1 MGKQKKIPVPF
12 GLCAGFVGRRCTMT
26 LWVVA
31 LSHFLHVMGTV
42 VWIGGILMTLL
53 VILPG
58 SKAALESPPMVG
70 KLMKEVAKRYTPLAN
85 ISILLLIA
93 TGIIMLYYDKN
104 YTSFLDLKKSWNV
117 VIAIK
122 HSFVAT
128 MVLIH
133 FYRGLILNPKIEK
146 FSSKLDEIRSARLKK
161 ISMDLVK
168 VNLVMGIIVLLLTAV
183 SISM

>member
-1 MGKQKKIPVPF
+1 MGKQKKSLSPLAYVQDLSE
-12 GLCAGFVGRRCTMT
+12 GGCTMT

-31 LSHFLHVMGTV
+31 LSHFLHAMGTV

-53 VILPG
+53 VIVPG
-58 SKAALESPPMVG
+58 SKAALESPPLVG
-70 KLMKEVAKRYTPLAN
+70 KLMKEVARRFTPLAN
-85 ISILLLIA
+85 MSILLLIV

-117 VIAIK
+117 VLAIK

-133 FYRGLILNPKIEK
+133 FYRGLILNPKIER
-146 FSSKLDEIRSARLKK
+146 SSSQPNEKQTSKLKK
-161 ISMDLVK
+161 ISLGLVK
-168 VNLVMGIIVLLLTAV
+168 INFALGITVLLLTAV
-183 SISM
+183 LISV